1 MPTNKE
7 AARVLAHP
15 NGQRCELT
23 QIHNH
28 ILLHVV
34 RFGKVFC
41 KTCAVMLA
49 LLGLAALAAL
59 PTATVSAVL
68 TLIGA
73 IAALNWVCGAWFTLC
88 EWRWPYARHSD
99 RPRLR
104 AGDPQ
109 AAQHRPGFERLP
121 GRGSADLPLRQ
132 RLCGAGLHPPGATGY
147 PNRHY
152 IDRWYYGR
160 LCIVGWRNNR
170 MTDLP
175 ADLAE
180 ELCRRWADVEVQL

>member
-41 KTCAVMLA
+41 KTCAVMLV
-49 LLGLAALAAL
+49 LLGLAAL

-88 EWRWPYARHSD
+88 E
-99 RPRLR
+99 
-104 AGDPQ
+104 
-109 AAQHRPGFERLP
+109 
-121 GRGSADLPLRQ
+121 
-132 RLCGAGLHPPGATGY
+132 
-147 PNRHY
+147 
-152 IDRWYYGR
+152 
-160 LCIVGWRNNR
+160 
-170 MTDLP
+170 M
-175 ADLAE
+175 
-180 ELCRRWADVEVQL
+180 EVALQ